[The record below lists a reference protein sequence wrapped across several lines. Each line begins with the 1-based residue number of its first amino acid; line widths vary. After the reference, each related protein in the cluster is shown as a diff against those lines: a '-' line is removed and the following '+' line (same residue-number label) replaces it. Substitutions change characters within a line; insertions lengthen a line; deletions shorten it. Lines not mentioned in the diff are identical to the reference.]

1 MKLDLTSLGRHRAL
15 EYRFELLVGGPQGG
29 EIAGAVQAAY
39 EGLKD
44 DTDAPPGDRYALEA
58 FDADG
63 RLLVQTAL
71 NGVATRTPLL
81 LHDALRMLTSDLN
94 DRAVASR
101 PEHLVVHAGAVM
113 WPGDGALLLPGTS
126 GSSKSTLTAAL
137 VHAGFGYLSD
147 EAVAIDLATAEV
159 EPYAKPL
166 ALSSRSLEALG
177 LPTVAGELSATLAAS
192 ALRPHPWGGPAVA
205 RMLVFPKYIHSARPG
220 LEPLSR
226 GQALV
231 SLAEH
236 SFNFADHGGA
246 WLPGLAAIV
255 SRCSC
260 WRLTHGDAGSAARL
274 LVELYGPKKDSPLPA
289 PA

>member
-15 EYRFELLVGGPQGG
+15 EYRFELLVGGPRGG

-44 DTDAPPGDRYALEA
+44 DTGAPPSDQYALEA

-63 RLLVQTAL
+63 RVLVQTAV
-71 NGVATRTPLL
+71 NGIATRTPLML
-81 LHDALRMLTSDLN
+81 YDALRMLTSDLN
-94 DRAVASR
+94 DRAVSSQ
-101 PEHLVVHAGAVM
+101 PEHLVIHAGAVT
-113 WPGDGALLLPGTS
+113 WPGDGVLLLPGTS
-126 GSSKSTLTAAL
+126 GSGKSTLTAAL
-137 VHAGFGYLSD
+137 VRAGLGYLSD
-147 EAVAIDLATAEV
+147 EAVAIDLTTAEV
-159 EPYAKPL
+159 QPYAKPL

-177 LPTVAGELSATLAAS
+177 LPTVAGELSATLAAT
-192 ALRPHPWGGPAVA
+192 ALRPHPWGRPGVA
-205 RMLVFPKYIHSARPG
+205 RTLVFPKYVPSGQPG

-226 GQALV
+226 GEALV
-231 SLAEH
+231 RLAEH

-260 WRLTHGDAGSAARL
+260 WRLTHGDAGSASQV
-274 LVELYGPKKDSPLPA
+274 LVELHPEEGLP
-289 PA
+289 

>member
-1 MKLDLTSLGRHRAL
+1 
-15 EYRFELLVGGPQGG
+15 
-29 EIAGAVQAAY
+29 
-39 EGLKD
+39 
-44 DTDAPPGDRYALEA
+44 
-58 FDADG
+58 
-63 RLLVQTAL
+63 
-71 NGVATRTPLL
+71 
-81 LHDALRMLTSDLN
+81 
-94 DRAVASR
+94 
-101 PEHLVVHAGAVM
+101 
-113 WPGDGALLLPGTS
+113 
-126 GSSKSTLTAAL
+126 L

-159 EPYAKPL
+159 QPYAKPL

-192 ALRPHPWGGPAVA
+192 ALRPHPWGRPAVA
-205 RMLVFPKYIHSARPG
+205 RMLVFPTYIHSARPG

-226 GQALV
+226 GHALV

-260 WRLTHGDAGSAARL
+260 WRLTHGDAGSAARV
-274 LVELYGPKKDSPLPA
+274 LVDLYRPKEDSP
-289 PA
+289 